1 MDKKDKMNLRGLVT
15 LEVTDKKGK
24 LKEKKEIKNTICNLG
39 LKAIVGLAGNI
50 DSQTAF
56 TYLASGIGVTA
67 ANATDTALES
77 EIVDSG
83 LVRASVTPT
92 SEQTTV
98 ADDTLQLVK
107 AWSVTGTKAV
117 TEIGI
122 LNAAAAGVL
131 LGHQVFSA
139 LNVVSGDTLTVT
151 YQVVLS

>member
-1 MDKKDKMNLRGLVT
+1 MEDKMKLRGLIT
-15 LEVTDKKGK
+15 LEVKDKKGK

-56 TYLASGIGVTA
+56 TYLASGIGTTA
-67 ANATDTALES
+67 AAAADTALES

-83 LVRASVTPT
+83 LARASVTPT
-92 SEQTTV
+92 SETTT
-98 ADDTLQLVK
+98 ATDDTLQLVK
-107 AWSVTGTKAV
+107 AWTVSGTKAV

-122 LNAAAAGVL
+122 LNAASTGVL

>member
-1 MDKKDKMNLRGLVT
+1 MEDKMKLRGLIT
-15 LEVTDKKGK
+15 LEVKDKKGK

-56 TYLASGIGVTA
+56 TYLAAGIGTTA
-67 ANATDTALES
+67 AAAADTALES

-83 LVRASVTPT
+83 LARASVTPT
-92 SEQTTV
+92 SETTT
-98 ADDTLQLVK
+98 ATDDTLQLVK
-107 AWSVTGTKAV
+107 AWTVSGTKAV

-122 LNAAAAGVL
+122 LNAASTGVL

>member
-1 MDKKDKMNLRGLVT
+1 MKLRGLVT
-15 LEVTDKKGK
+15 LEVTDKQGK
-24 LKEKKEIKNTICNLG
+24 LKEKKEIENTICNLG

-50 DSQTAF
+50 DTQVAF
-56 TYLASGIGVTA
+56 TYLAAGIGTTA
-67 ANATDTALES
+67 AAATDTALES

-83 LVRASVTPT
+83 LARASVTPT
-92 SEQTTV
+92 SEQTT
-98 ADDTLQLVK
+98 ATDDTLQLVK

-122 LNAAAAGVL
+122 LNAASSGVL

-151 YQVVLS
+151 YQVVFS